1 MVIPEKTMYRYKT
14 DTKQFIKELKS
25 VQKIIKVME
34 VASPKIKF
42 TLSDVSVKMTVLIH
56 SYITE
61 TADKEAG
68 IEQIA
73 HMLYVITENLPV
85 DFEFAFSPELLADI
99 LTSFEGEITWG
110 INSDTSPFVF
120 TGDDNY
126 KVIGMPMPLKQNT
139 ED

>member
-1 MVIPEKTMYRYKT
+1 MYSYKT
-14 DTKQFIKELKS
+14 DTKQFVKELKS

-34 VASPKIKF
+34 VSSPKIKF
-42 TLSDVSVKMTVLIH
+42 TLSDVSVTMTVLIH
-56 SYITE
+56 SYMSG

-73 HMLYVITENLPV
+73 HMPYVTTEHLPA
-85 DFEFAFSPELLADI
+85 DFEFAFNPEMLSDI

-126 KVIGMPMPLKQNT
+126 KVVGMPMLLKQNT